1 MKRQWSALVAL
12 TLLAGCSAPAEPA
25 PKPVLCTSGQ
35 LTFGTA
41 SVAALLTGV
50 TPVHEAT
57 AKGMTFDHL
66 YAEINTRTAGVRAGA
81 EVPAEDVYRQL
92 AAKYAQKRLLVE
104 YGTVH
109 RQPTGESST
118 FDGTGRFVSYD
129 WIRTVDAPFSYT
141 CNGTTSQG
149 AVISWE
155 AVGRGGLLNCDEPDV
170 DASDDDVA
178 MMRHVRTLRC
188 NGD

>member
-1 MKRQWSALVAL
+1 MKRPWSPLVAL
-12 TLLAGCSAPAEPA
+12 VLLSGCSAVAEPA

-35 LTFGTA
+35 LTFGTT

-57 AKGMTFDHL
+57 AGGMTFAEQ

-81 EVPAEDVYRQL
+81 EVPAEDVYRRL
-92 AAKYAQKRLLVE
+92 AATYAEKRPLVE

-118 FDGTGRFVSYD
+118 FDGTGRFVSFH
-129 WIRTVDAPFSYT
+129 WIRTVDVPFSYS

-149 AVISWE
+149 AVTSWE
-155 AVGRGGLLNCDEPDV
+155 AAGRGGLLDCAEPDA
-170 DASDDDVA
+170 DAGDDDVA
-178 MMRHVRTLRC
+178 MMRQARTLRC
-188 NGD
+188 D